1 MKITKQNASKMLVSK
16 NRRASDEE
24 ENPTGANSLGYFS
37 SHQAIETV
45 VVHLDEEIKEPSYYR
60 AVIQKLV
67 ELNECDNVKFFVNTP
82 GGDLAACRALCTAI
96 NATPASTTA
105 ILIGQASSAGSF
117 ITLACDEIVLTPA
130 SSFLCHAAKYGNQ
143 GKAGDMR
150 AYVDFSTEYLERF
163 YREAYAGFLTEEEIE
178 QVLDGKEMHMHAEE
192 IEERLILR
200 AAYFKG
206 LEEEEVGEHPAEGPK
221 YDPSEVSFKPVLS
234 DKQGYSGV
242 YEKED
247 ETEMYYGA
255 ND

>member
-1 MKITKQNASKMLVSK
+1 MKNTRNLKSMLTAGT
-16 NRRASDEE
+16 RRVSDEE
-24 ENPTGANSLGYFS
+24 ENPTGTNSLGYFS

-67 ELNECDNVKFFVNTP
+67 ELNECDTVKFFVNTP

-96 NATPASTTA
+96 NASNAHSTA

-117 ITLACDEIVLTPA
+117 ITLSCDEVIVTPA

-192 IEERLILR
+192 IEERLIKR
-200 AAYFKG
+200 DAYMKA
-206 LEEEEVGEHPAEGPK
+206 LEEDQACEGPN
-221 YDPSEVSFKPVLS
+221 YDPSDVAFEDALS
-234 DKQGYSGV
+234 EKYGYG
-242 YEKED
+242 
-247 ETEMYYGA
+247 G